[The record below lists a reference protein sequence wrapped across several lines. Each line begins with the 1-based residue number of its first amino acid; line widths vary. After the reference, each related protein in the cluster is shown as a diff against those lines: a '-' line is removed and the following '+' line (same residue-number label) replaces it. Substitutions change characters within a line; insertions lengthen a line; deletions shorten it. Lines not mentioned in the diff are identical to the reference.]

1 MDHSSLYYSLQAS
14 LNEFIISIMKML
26 SQWIQKNTAAM
37 LMLTLMLFVIWL
49 PESTNAQVSQ
59 PERPKQQQQQLNVSP
74 TTTAAVVDTTS
85 YSTSTTNNTS
95 ILITELSEERED
107 RSQQILS
114 ESIGYNLDNPP
125 EDATPHGNNGE
136 NNTTTS
142 MLVRLIPIK
151 LVVVLLIM
159 ILVIAFRQIAISV
172 DSRYAPYEG
181 INPTDVDL
189 SDHQKTVEFEL
200 LQLAASN
207 GDDDNDD
214 DDDNDEESSGQQT
227 KAMTL

>member
-1 MDHSSLYYSLQAS
+1 
-14 LNEFIISIMKML
+14 MKML

-49 PESTNAQVSQ
+49 PESTNAQVSH

-85 YSTSTTNNTS
+85 VTASTSTSTSTTSNNS

-151 LVVVLLIM
+151 LVAVLLIM

-207 GDDDNDD
+207 GDDDDDD